1 MSFTPLTPSAQLAF
15 RRDQI
20 SAFLLSGAP
29 RPGDGADL
37 GCPGR
42 PVCPGALWKNRR
54 MAHDVTQPEPTLPPW
69 RRTTQDG
76 APYWTKNY
84 QPGVPI
90 DIELPTESLCSLL
103 DTAVREAGNHV
114 ATQFFGAEMTYRE
127 LGDRVAR
134 AAEGLRR
141 LGVHAGDRVA
151 ILLPNC
157 PQHLIAFYAIVRLG
171 AVVVEHNPLYTAPE
185 LEKLFADHGARV
197 AIALDASIDKLN
209 QLPIYERPT

>member
-1 MSFTPLTPSAQLAF
+1 
-15 RRDQI
+15 
-20 SAFLLSGAP
+20 
-29 RPGDGADL
+29 
-37 GCPGR
+37 
-42 PVCPGALWKNRR
+42 
-54 MAHDVTQPEPTLPPW
+54 MAHDETQPDDQLPPW
-69 RRTTQDG
+69 RRTTEDG

-103 DTAVREAGNHV
+103 DTAVRQGGSHV

-134 AAEGLRR
+134 AAEGLRQ

-157 PQHLIAFYAIVRLG
+157 PS
-171 AVVVEHNPLYTAPE
+171 T
-185 LEKLFADHGARV
+185 
-197 AIALDASIDKLN
+197 
-209 QLPIYERPT
+209 